1 MITEHDIYLV
11 VCKPFHRWMM
21 TDLHKIWMDSAS
33 NSVDGDADLK
43 GTKNMRNAFKMMM
56 KLIMMMKLM
65 ILYVLQLTFW
75 RGLAFGLETSG
86 TMRAVSQSWTQ
97 VTPGTQWQISSKS
110 AGEYVVSIIFGGFPH
125 SLLKRNCFQPGWYLK
140 LVRVMVAGQGFASR

>member
-1 MITEHDIYLV
+1 
-11 VCKPFHRWMM
+11 
-21 TDLHKIWMDSAS
+21 MDSAS

-43 GTKNMRNAFKMMM
+43 GTKNMRNAFRMMM

-97 VTPGTQWQISSKS
+97 VTPGTQ
-110 AGEYVVSIIFGGFPH
+110 
-125 SLLKRNCFQPGWYLK
+125 
-140 LVRVMVAGQGFASR
+140 